1 MGAQEKQQKH
11 SVFLQRENR
20 GSLELFFTQIQL
32 IWAKN
37 SVGRFR
43 TSRRPPA
50 TKPTKSQLGSPSL
63 GQAVSMVTIAFG
75 PLLCPGASPLAAQ
88 AAKHGGAPKGG
99 GEVVVCS
106 FSPKLE
112 YCLIGMMRTAWKHL
126 PLGREIFSS
135 IARQVA

>member
-1 MGAQEKQQKH
+1 
-11 SVFLQRENR
+11 
-20 GSLELFFTQIQL
+20 
-32 IWAKN
+32 
-37 SVGRFR
+37 
-43 TSRRPPA
+43 
-50 TKPTKSQLGSPSL
+50 
-63 GQAVSMVTIAFG
+63 MVTIAFG